1 MLPETRMD
9 DLPKLFSQS
18 DLSSIESAV
27 REAEARTSGEIVP
40 FVVEASDDYPTA
52 AWKGAAFGA
61 FLGPLIAAAIYYFGG
76 FWATH
81 AVLWIVLPAAAGGA
95 AGYLLTAAVP
105 PLRRWMA
112 GDEVLERRSQVR
124 AEAAFLEAE
133 VFRTR
138 ERTCILLF
146 LSLFEHR
153 VIVLGDTGIHQKVQP
168 GEWDGIVQTIV
179 AGIRSGRPAAAL
191 VSAIGEC
198 GALLE
203 RHGVAR
209 RADDRNEL
217 TDELR
222 RGKE

>member
-1 MLPETRMD
+1 MD
-9 DLPKLFSQS
+9 DLHKLFSPS
-18 DLSSIESAV
+18 DLTAIETAV
-27 REAEARTSGEIVP
+27 REAESRTSGEIVP

-61 FLGPLIAAAIYYFGG
+61 FLGPLIAAVLYYFGG

-81 AVLWIVLPAAAGGA
+81 ALLWITLPAAAGGSV
-95 AGYLLTAAVP
+95 GYLLTALAP

-138 ERTCILLF
+138 ERTGILLF

-153 VIVLGDTGIHQKVQP
+153 VIVLGDSGIHQKVQP
-168 GEWDGIVQTIV
+168 EEWDGIVQHLV
-179 AGIRSGRPAAAL
+179 AGIRSGKPAAAL
-191 VSAIGEC
+191 IAAIGEC
-198 GALLE
+198 GTLLD

-209 RADDRNEL
+209 RPDDRNEL